1 MNYTYL
7 NIGLSSKSNKLSKT
21 SLHIES
27 NLIIYITNQQCS
39 IILNWICNHSC
50 SYCNIRYEVMLYLPK
65 YLHTCPFIIEGVKI
79 IKSTFGY
86 VSRAIGRTF
95 LSLNVGFQLY
105 KDVWDYTI
113 KAIL

>member
-1 MNYTYL
+1 MLYFPKYFHTYL
-7 NIGLSSKSNKLSKT
+7 S
-21 SLHIES
+21 
-27 NLIIYITNQQCS
+27 
-39 IILNWICNHSC
+39 
-50 SYCNIRYEVMLYLPK
+50 
-65 YLHTCPFIIEGVKI
+65 IIEGVKI

-86 VSRAIGRTF
+86 VSQAIGRTF